1 MVVKTK
7 KRALKTKKNM
17 KGGWRI
23 SKIYTRT
30 SSSKFHGVEKLSSN
44 QKTQIHE
51 HIKRKTQNIT
61 NSKAKHDYRNLK
73 SKIYAQLEASK
84 KKKILE
90 IKKLKNKL
98 FLKYY
103 HKNKNKK

>member
-30 SSSKFHGVEKLSSN
+30 SSSKFHGVDKLSN
-44 QKTQIHE
+44 IDKQNLHT
-51 HIKRKTQNIT
+51 HITSKTQNIT
-61 NSKAKHDYRNLK
+61 KAKQYYRNLK

-84 KKKILE
+84 KEKNTRRKQTKEQIIFIILLQ
-90 IKKLKNKL
+90 K
-98 FLKYY
+98 
-103 HKNKNKK
+103 